1 MKQGK
6 SYFTV
11 IVWILLAA
19 IVAYFTYSVVSSLYA
34 PLLTVTVTQYEA
46 GAGCYA
52 TGFVVRQEEL
62 IYSDYDTTVITCSE
76 GMHVASSD
84 VVAIG
89 YQSEE
94 ARTRQARIDELTA
107 QIEQLEF
114 AWNAATSAADQAALD
129 AQISN
134 SLVQYVRYLSRRD
147 MNSLDALSSELK
159 GYVLRR
165 TSSTEASDS
174 MQQKIEAFKAELATL
189 RTQAA
194 SDTSQIRA
202 GGAGTFSASVD
213 GYEYVLTPELLDSV
227 STQEFSALTPD
238 EPDERAIGKLITGM
252 TWYFACTLPS
262 SELKDVH
269 EGDRVTL
276 TFARDYYQPV
286 SMRVRRVGDNEGGYR
301 ILVLSSDTAMQNI
314 TMLRMQSADVVFT
327 TYNGLR
333 VPKDAVRVENGQTG
347 VYVLEGTTAKWK
359 PITILH
365 DTGESYIVELDKSS
379 TGNLWPGDELIINA
393 KNLYNG
399 KVVS

>member
-19 IVAYFTYSVVSSLYA
+19 ITAYFGYNVVSSLYA
-34 PLLTVTVTQYEA
+34 PLMTTTVTQYEA

-76 GMHVASSD
+76 GLHVSASD
-84 VVAIG
+84 VVAVG
-89 YQSEE
+89 YLSED
-94 ARTRQARIDELTA
+94 AKTRQARIDELSS
-107 QIEQLEF
+107 QIEQLEY

-129 AQISN
+129 AQIET
-134 SLVQYVRYLSRRD
+134 SLEQFVRYLSRRD

-159 GYVLRR
+159 GSVLRR
-165 TSSTEASDS
+165 MSGESNSQS
-174 MQQKIEAFKAELATL
+174 MRDKIDAFRAELDTL
-189 RTQAA
+189 RQQAA
-194 SDTSQIRA
+194 SDTSQIHA
-202 GGAGTFSASVD
+202 GAAGTFSTLVD
-213 GYEYVLTPELLDSV
+213 GYEYVLTPSILDTISV
-227 STQEFSALTPD
+227 QEFDVLEPD
-238 EPDERAIGKLITGM
+238 EPDETAIGKLCTGM
-252 TWYFACTLPS
+252 RWYFACSLPAA
-262 SELKDVH
+262 ELRDVH

-286 SMRVRRVGDNEGGYR
+286 SMRVYRVGSNEGGYR
-301 ILVLSSDTAMQNI
+301 MLVLSSDTALQNV
-314 TMLRMQSADVVFT
+314 TMLRKQSADVVFA

-347 VYVLEGTTAKWK
+347 VYVLEGTMAKWK
-359 PITILH
+359 AITILH
-365 DTGESYIVELDKSS
+365 DTGESYIVEMDKTS

-399 KVVS
+399 KVVN